1 MTPKFIVGQTV
12 RYKIPA
18 PPARY
23 VGGWRWGL
31 GTVTAIDLMFEYVTI
46 QPIHSFA
53 PQVIAS
59 IDHCELNA
67 AGELRKEDVWP

>member
-23 VGGWRWGL
+23 VDGWRWGL

-46 QPIHSFA
+46 QQIHPLA
-53 PQVIAS
+53 PQVIVS
-59 IDHCELNA
+59 VEHCELTA
-67 AGELRKEDVWP
+67 AGDLREIDVWP